1 LAALGI
7 AQANGLALH
16 SFAQN
21 LKQYMGNSENPVGT
35 NIINNLTA
43 LKFFSIA
50 MAIQKNL
57 CLASLCRWIFYMIL
71 RAKRTKI
78 IL

>member
-1 LAALGI
+1 
-7 AQANGLALH
+7 
-16 SFAQN
+16 
-21 LKQYMGNSENPVGT
+21 MGNSENPMGT

-57 CLASLCRWIFYMIL
+57 CLASYSLYLFFERKEFIEVPFRCLIR
-71 RAKRTKI
+71 
-78 IL
+78 